1 MDRFTK
7 RTKEGRFVVDS
18 SRMEAAIQRLA
29 QFEDAYQELTDSQ
42 TQIHPKLK
50 KLRADGKEKTV
61 RYREMMAQKLVNLNM
76 LLFLEKYGIR

>member
-42 TQIHPKLK
+42 TPSSS
-50 KLRADGKEKTV
+50 R
-61 RYREMMAQKLVNLNM
+61 N
-76 LLFLEKYGIR
+76 